1 MTFIF
6 TLIVTL
12 LIGAFMNIIFKT
24 TKVTD
29 WLGVIAVSIFSSMII
44 TVLL

>member
-6 TLIVTL
+6 ALLLTL
-12 LIGAFMNIIFKT
+12 LIGSFMNIILKT